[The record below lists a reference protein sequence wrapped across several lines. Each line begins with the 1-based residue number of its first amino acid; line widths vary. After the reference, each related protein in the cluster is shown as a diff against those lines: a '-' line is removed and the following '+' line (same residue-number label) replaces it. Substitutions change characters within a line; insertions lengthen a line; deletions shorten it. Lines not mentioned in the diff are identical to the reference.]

1 MTKAIE
7 VRNLN
12 FKYSNGTEALR
23 DISFSID
30 KGSKTALLGPNGSG
44 KSTLIMH
51 LNGIILPQRGKVII
65 DGKEVNKKT
74 EQEIKKKVGVVFQD
88 PDDQVFSTTVWEDV
102 AFGPI
107 NMGMTEEIVR
117 EKVEKALKLV
127 GMWQLKDRMPYHL
140 SYGQKKRVAL
150 AGILAMDSDIIVLD
164 EPGAYLDPRG
174 KQDLFEILNEL
185 HGNKKTLVIATHDIN
200 LVAEWADR
208 IIILKEG
215 QLLREGDRNL
225 LLEEEILIQANLTL
239 PIVSSIFL
247 QACYQRSKVP
257 VTVEEAVNILKRV
270 MR

>member
-7 VRNLN
+7 VKNLN
-12 FKYSNGTEALR
+12 YKYSNGTEALR

-164 EPGAYLDPRG
+164 EPGAYLDPQG

-215 QLLREGDRNL
+215 QLLKEGDRSL